1 MPMPHAANKA
11 ALKAKLIQVYL
22 AAVQKSKAG
31 GTAEQQAQDLASDI
45 ADAVSD
51 FVEGIMVQ
59 VDVMIPPAMIAP
71 PGTIASAGMGAS
83 TSVTPVPMSP
93 VSLPPTFGKVI

>member
-1 MPMPHAANKA
+1 MGMPHAANKA

-22 AAVQKSKAG
+22 SAVQKSKAG
-31 GTAEQQAQDLASDI
+31 GTAEQQAQELASDV
-45 ADAVSD
+45 ADAIAD
-51 FVEGIMVQ
+51 FVEKIMVQ